1 MSGKTKAAP
10 PVSPLAPP
18 GGFPELPPIA
28 GVRFAAAE
36 AGVRY
41 RGRLDVMLAEIAPG
55 AALAGVFTR
64 SATRAAPVLWCQER
78 LAALHAGAGPAD
90 GGFAILVNSGN
101 ANAFTG
107 GAGRAAV
114 EATVAATAAAL
125 GVPAEHVLV
134 ASTGVIGEPLPAE
147 RVVAALGALRDGLA
161 ADGAARAARAIM
173 TTDTFP
179 KGAAATVELEGGD
192 GRASPASPRARA

>member
-1 MSGKTKAAP
+1 MAGEARARSRR
-10 PVSPLAPP
+10 SRRRR
-18 GGFPELPPIA
+18 FPALPAID

-41 RGRLDVMLAEIAPG
+41 AGRLDVMLAEIAPG
-55 AALAGVFTR
+55 ATIAGVFTR
-64 SATRAAPVLWCQER
+64 SATRSAPVLWCEEK
-78 LAALHAGAGPAD
+78 LAALRGGRRGE

-114 EATVAATAAAL
+114 EATAAATAAAL
-125 GVPAEHVLV
+125 GVPEGHVFV

-147 RVVAALGALRDGLA
+147 RIVAALG
-161 ADGAARAARAIM
+161 GAARRPGAR
-173 TTDTFP
+173 TP
-179 KGAAATVELEGGD
+179 PS
-192 GRASPASPRARA
+192 GRRGRS